1 MIARLNLAINEQS
14 EKFWCGIEDRLSTG
28 EYEKESGRMG
38 EYREFRR
45 VWMVG
50 ELGNFRFFKDQLGQ
64 VWGNMEEMR
73 NVGEE
78 WGSVLGYGEGVGD
91 VGRSGRRC
99 GRVYGVSVE
108 VVGKWGKE
116 CWDVGRCGK
125 MWGGPHTFLRLPY
138 TLHSPP
144 HSPNTSLHTPFIP
157 THTSP
162 HTFPHLPHSPD
173 TFPTPPPTLSHNPH
187 TSSNTSP
194 YFPYFIIY
202 LIPKFLTFLIY
213 C

>member
-1 MIARLNLAINEQS
+1 MRKNRGEWGSIENLEEYGWWGN
-14 EKFWCGIEDRLSTG
+14 WGIFVFLRISWVKYG
-28 EYEKESGRMG
+28 E
-38 EYREFRR
+38 
-45 VWMVG
+45 
-50 ELGNFRFFKDQLGQ
+50 
-64 VWGNMEEMR
+64 NMEEMR

-91 VGRSGRRC
+91 VGRSGGRC

-108 VVGKWGKE
+108 VVGKWGKV

-125 MWGGPHTFLRLPY
+125 MWGGPHAFLRLPY

-144 HSPNTSLHTPFIP
+144 HSPNTSLHTPFTP
-157 THTSP
+157 T

-187 TSSNTSP
+187 TSSNTSHILSFTS
-194 YFPYFIIY
+194 YQNFSLFLFIAK
-202 LIPKFLTFLIY
+202 LV
-213 C
+213 